1 MKLADLFNIEG
12 HVAFVTGAASGL
24 GLAFTEAL
32 AQNGAT
38 VVMADFDEASLATE
52 SARLTAAGCKVD
64 AVVLDVADTEALRA
78 AIDGAAARHGRL
90 DILFANAGIGSGPG
104 AFLSP
109 DGAIDQFDVAAYL
122 RCIEVN
128 QTATLMAMRFAV
140 PHMKRRRSGSIVI
153 TGSIAGVQAE
163 PVCGYGYVASK
174 AAVANIARQAAVELA
189 PFNIRVNAIAPG
201 PFMTNI
207 AGGRM
212 KTQPEVVKIFANL
225 SPMGRVAD
233 PNEIKGLALL
243 LASPAGSYMTGAVI
257 PIDGGATCVSTRGT
271 YAENVEFADNL

>member
-38 VVMADFDEASLATE
+38 VVMADFDEASLAAE

-64 AVVLDVADTEALRA
+64 AVALDVVDTEALRA

-90 DILFANAGIGSGPG
+90 DCLFANAGIGAGPG

-128 QTATLMAMRFAV
+128 QTSTLMAMRFAV

-163 PVCGYGYVASK
+163 PVCGYAYVASK

-189 PFNIRVNAIAPG
+189 PFNIRVNAVAPG

-243 LASPAGSYMTGAVI
+243 LASPAGSYMTGTVI

-271 YAENVEFADNL
+271 YSETVEFADNL